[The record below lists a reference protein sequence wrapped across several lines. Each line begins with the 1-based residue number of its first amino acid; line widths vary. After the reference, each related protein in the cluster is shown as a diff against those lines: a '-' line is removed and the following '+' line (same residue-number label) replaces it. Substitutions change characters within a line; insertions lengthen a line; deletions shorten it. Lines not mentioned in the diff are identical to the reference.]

1 MSGRIGSARTHS
13 GNVNDLVNVDGRIKE
28 FSKFHYGSQ
37 TSTTSTGEE
46 TLNISGS
53 DYVTITPEAVGDLL
67 EFSFGLNHYTSAGY
81 AGMGIQRSAATN
93 FGSPT
98 TVWSMGEH
106 GLGQFGHQSDM
117 NSYYHSGGTVTSS
130 CSGLTINTPYYF
142 RMIGMSHTTAGTF
155 NFGVATSASTNHG
168 VYLSVKRWSIV

>member
-67 EFSFGLNHYTSAGY
+67 EFSFGLNQYTSAGY
-81 AGMGIQRSAATN
+81 SGMGIQRSAATN
-93 FGSPT
+93 FGSPS

-117 NSYYHSGGTVTSS
+117 GSYLHSGGTVNNP
-130 CSGLTINTPYYF
+130 CSGLTPGTPYYY
-142 RMIGMSHTTAGTF
+142 RVIGMTHTSAGTF
-155 NFGVATSASTNHG
+155 NFGIPTSASTNAG
-168 VYLSVKRWSIV
+168 VFLSVKRWSIV